1 MKNLELSNYKS
12 QNNKTKYLNNT
23 WRDRSLK
30 IKKNFLELKND
41 FIGLKDG
48 ELKDRELITIK
59 NSRNVCSL
67 LCLCDID
74 RFEEKKMEQK
84 SSIKKQFVQLVD

>member
-12 QNNKTKYLNNT
+12 QNNKTKDLNNT
-23 WRDRSLK
+23 WRNRSLK

-59 NSRNVCSL
+59 NSRNVCSTIY
-67 LCLCDID
+67 CVYVI
-74 RFEEKKMEQK
+74 
-84 SSIKKQFVQLVD
+84 